1 MKAATDNP
9 DAVTSQLSDY
19 DHYTLYEKRGKN
31 DGVPVYQ
38 SKSTG
43 MLFAEDATPLIY
55 YEDRLLDLVKLARA
69 LIEVQGPDDDVEG
82 IMREMI
88 ARKEQF
94 SRVLVA
100 EHIN

>member
-19 DHYTLYEKRGKN
+19 EHYEI

-38 SKSTG
+38 SVRNG

-55 YEDRLLDLVKLARA
+55 YEGRLLDLVKLARA

-94 SRVLVA
+94 SRVLDA
-100 EHIN
+100 ERIN